1 MSLAADRPVIQ
12 GSALEGGQTG
22 VMPVESSKS
31 AVAWGPIIGGAV
43 AATGI
48 TLILLLLGSG
58 VGLTM
63 VSPWSG
69 QSSSAATVGV
79 TAAIWLVVVQWLSSA
94 FGGYITG
101 RLRTKWAAV
110 HTNEVFFRDT
120 AHGFLSWA
128 LATVFVAGFLASSL
142 SSLAGAGASAAGQAA
157 MAAGVAGTSAAAA
170 SSDTPDA
177 STSYFTDALLRPQ
190 NVANR
195 ANEDDSAAA
204 AQISRILLQGA
215 VNGSV
220 PDGDKTYI
228 ASIVS
233 ARTGLSEADAR
244 ARVDTV
250 LKQIDDAK
258 VAAQEAADKAR
269 KAAATSALIGSL
281 SLLVGAFI
289 AAAAAAFGGHQ
300 RDEEDDL
307 IATSRGP
314 LV

>member
-1 MSLAADRPVIQ
+1 MSLAEERVIA
-12 GSALEGGQTG
+12 GNRTG
-22 VMPVESSKS
+22 AMPVESSKP
-31 AVAWGPIIGGAV
+31 AIAWGPIVGGAV

-69 QSSSAATVGV
+69 ESSSAATVGI

-94 FGGYITG
+94 LGGYLTG
-101 RLRTKWAAV
+101 RLRTKWAV
-110 HTNEVFFRDT
+110 IHTNEVFFRDT

-142 SSLAGAGASAAGQAA
+142 TSLAGAGASAAGQAA
-157 MAAGVAGTSAAAA
+157 MAAGVAGGSAAAA
-170 SSDTPDA
+170 SASDTDTVGPGMA
-177 STSYFTDALLRPQ
+177 TAYFTDALLRPQ
-190 NVANR
+190 NISNR
-195 ANEDDSAAA
+195 ASEDNGAATA
-204 AQISRILLQGA
+204 EISRILLQGA
-215 VNGSV
+215 ANGSV

-228 ASIVS
+228 AGIVS

-258 VAAQEAADKAR
+258 VAAQAAADKAR

-300 RDEEDDL
+300 RDEEEGL
-307 IATSRGP
+307 IATGRGP